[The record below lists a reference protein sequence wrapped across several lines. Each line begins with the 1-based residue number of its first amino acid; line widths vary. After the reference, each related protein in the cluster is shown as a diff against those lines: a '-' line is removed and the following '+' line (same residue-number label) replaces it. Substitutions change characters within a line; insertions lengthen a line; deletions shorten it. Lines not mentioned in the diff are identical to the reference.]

1 MDRLAVNL
9 SNQRNIIFCLLLL
22 AFLLLLV
29 DSSWAVTVEGLQAPI
44 VALKNEIFGGWMQVV
59 KICAATSGIIM
70 SAFRGSLT
78 PFGIG
83 AGLSA
88 GIHLYDSYLGTGA
101 AGALI

>member
-9 SNQRNIIFCLLLL
+9 SNQRNIIFCLLLV

-29 DSSWAVTVEGLQAPI
+29 DSSWAVTIEGLKAPI
-44 VALKNEIFGGWMQVV
+44 IELKKEIFGGWMQVV

>member
-29 DSSWAVTVEGLQAPI
+29 DSSCAVTVGELQAPI
-44 VALKNEIFGGWMQVV
+44 IELKNEIFGGWMQVV

-83 AGLSA
+83 ACLSA